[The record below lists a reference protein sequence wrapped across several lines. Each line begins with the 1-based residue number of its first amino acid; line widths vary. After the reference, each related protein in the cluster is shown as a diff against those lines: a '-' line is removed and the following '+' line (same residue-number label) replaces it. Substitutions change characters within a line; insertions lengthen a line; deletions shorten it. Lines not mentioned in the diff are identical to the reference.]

1 MTTNIMRLYEQET
14 SLPLGV
20 VASAIQTWEPTEA
33 MKVVETLLT
42 EHVSG
47 HIKDD
52 VTVLA
57 ITRI

>member
-1 MTTNIMRLYEQET
+1 MRLYEQET